1 MLYVHQYN
9 NDFQLYVHQYNN
21 DFQNLESVKTK
32 ESFIMPIIL
41 EQRKELQTTYWIS
54 VSRWSWH
61 RSSDYSYRYRKTGSG
76 HFHLMQFRLCNST
89 LVASIIKLHS
99 STRIFTSMY
108 PTSIKEAIQ
117 YVKRLNGE
125 NNSARDI
132 NYTTLWYISRQK
144 KRTISSNSSD
154 VFRKIAKIK

>member
-54 VSRWSWH
+54 ATYDVHIAAVTTPQDTEQPVVDNSIVREEQT
-61 RSSDYSYRYRKTGSG
+61 SSFDPGYQVTE
-76 HFHLMQFRLCNST
+76 ST
-89 LVASIIKLHS
+89 VLSHS
-99 STRIFTSMY
+99 STSVPHFNQRGN
-108 PTSIKEAIQ
+108 SIC
-117 YVKRLNGE
+117 
-125 NNSARDI
+125 
-132 NYTTLWYISRQK
+132 
-144 KRTISSNSSD
+144 
-154 VFRKIAKIK
+154 